1 MQSKLVAWVLASSW
15 KDLLQEAAWIIGGVV
30 GVVTVTIALY
40 QLWASTK
47 LGAADLRWRRV
58 SGARDILGEI
68 HHHELGSKAVM
79 MLDWYNGE
87 HKYEVAEGRKTE
99 ISYRDVL
106 EVLNKDQSACVD
118 EKSTYIRDC
127 FDWFFYYIDRIE
139 FYLQTELASLRTWLQ
154 SSSHTRKLSKKI
166 GACMN
171 ASWRRPVTR
180 KPKSFGSG
188 STLLPTTLLSALR
201 TQLVMRPLSLG
212 SRHAGLE

>member
-47 LGAADLRWRRV
+47 LRAADLRWRRV

-139 FYLQTELASLRTWLQ
+139 FYLQTELILFADVASVFKPYAEIIQKDWSVYERFMA
-154 SSSHTRKLSKKI
+154 SSCYKEAEKFWKRFDTTPD
-166 GACMN
+166 N
-171 ASWRRPVTR
+171 AS
-180 KPKSFGSG
+180 
-188 STLLPTTLLSALR
+188 
-201 TQLVMRPLSLG
+201 
-212 SRHAGLE
+212 